1 MQGPGRLALLLGWAL
16 IHSPACAFVT
26 QLNRDCIFGTSTET
40 MLHQYYLV
48 FNRQV
53 FLWYD
58 SRANLFIPCSLM
70 YQCIPPVH
78 TVAVNITTFLNQR
91 PDFLSRIQ
99 QQEKQCRDSGMKYWG
114 ETVQRTVP
122 PTVRISPLESGS
134 GTDARV
140 LVCYV
145 FGFFPGAVNVTWLKN
160 GHPVASNAT
169 APEVL
174 PDGDWSY
181 QTQARLEVTPQSGDS
196 YTCSVEHASHRTP
209 FQEDWRPGLT
219 KRQKIKIGVSV
230 AVLALGIIFLVTGVI
245 CWRKSHSGYV
255 PIPGYSYPEVS

>member
-114 ETVQRTVP
+114 ETVQRT
-122 PTVRISPLESGS
+122 G
-134 GTDARV
+134 
-140 LVCYV
+140 
-145 FGFFPGAVNVTWLKN
+145 
-160 GHPVASNAT
+160 
-169 APEVL
+169 
-174 PDGDWSY
+174 
-181 QTQARLEVTPQSGDS
+181 
-196 YTCSVEHASHRTP
+196 
-209 FQEDWRPGLT
+209 PGLT